1 MEAVMTVRRMTGACV
16 LLLLFST
23 PALPQGPATSFGQ
36 LIAEG
41 AVRPDPTVYVTDVWG
56 RRAKGKLDE
65 LRPGS
70 ILLTQGSQTIR
81 LAETD
86 VSRIQRGDS
95 LANGLLLGLG
105 AGLAAAWIAPHLF
118 CDLPDDECAGIVFAA
133 IGLPSMAGG
142 AAAGALVDAAIKKT
156 VFQFTGTRSSAQIQ
170 VSPVIGRRAGALV
183 TIRF

>member
-1 MEAVMTVRRMTGACV
+1 MTVRRMTGACV

-36 LIAEG
+36 LIAEA
-41 AVRPDPTVYVTDVWG
+41 AVRPDQTVYVTDVWG

-70 ILLTQGSQTIR
+70 ILLTQGSQTLR

-105 AGLAAAWIAPHLF
+105 AGLAAAWIAPHLV
-118 CDLPDDECAGIVFAA
+118 CDLPDDECAGIVFGA
-133 IGLPSMAGG
+133 IGLPSI
-142 AAAGALVDAAIKKT
+142 AAGAVTGAVVDAANRKT
-156 VFQFTGTRSSAQIQ
+156 VFQSAGPWGTARIR
-170 VSPVIGRRAGALV
+170 VSPLIGGRRVGALATV
-183 TIRF
+183 RF